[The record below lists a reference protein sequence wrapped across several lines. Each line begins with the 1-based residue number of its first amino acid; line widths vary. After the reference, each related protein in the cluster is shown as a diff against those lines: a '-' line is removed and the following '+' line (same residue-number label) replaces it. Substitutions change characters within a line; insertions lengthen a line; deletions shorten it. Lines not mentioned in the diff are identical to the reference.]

1 MQFIST
7 DLRNKEL
14 VMIRRIVSI
23 TIVLIFCNIPVF
35 SQSVESVT
43 ESKFFNAIRSNQ
55 KNSYITFGQGVGNID
70 PLIFEAYVSP
80 FFLLRLKD
88 DAKWGAT
95 LTPAIL
101 LRMYNE
107 KSLPVKT
114 PSYMPQITFYQLV
127 GNKQDKISYAFLTIA
142 HHSNGQA
149 DSFYMPDGTINTFSG
164 SFSTNYFELG
174 LFFNKRLS
182 MNFPSGEFFQSS
194 IQIHLDI
201 DRTAELEKR
210 YSFYRWNNNFRI
222 FRFPIGKEKGKLI
235 NAPKVQTTVETTW
248 LFGKLNDV
256 KSYDF
261 GKRFNFSITFNYHPE
276 IFRDISFFLNF
287 YSGSDYYNIYFDER
301 INALRI
307 GIQAFTFQ

>member
-1 MQFIST
+1 MIST
-7 DLRNKEL
+7 DLNTKKLAMNKRS
-14 VMIRRIVSI
+14 IFI
-23 TIVLIFCNIPVF
+23 TIAMILSYFPAF
-35 SQSVESVT
+35 SQSVESASET
-43 ESKFFNAIRSNQ
+43 KFFNAIRSNQ

-114 PSYMPQITFYQLV
+114 PSYMPQITFYQLLD
-127 GNKQDKISYAFLTIA
+127 NKTEKITYTFLTLA

-149 DSFYMPDGTINTFSG
+149 DSFFLPDGSINTLSG
-164 SFSTNYFELG
+164 SFSTNFIEFG

-182 MNFPSGEFFQSS
+182 KNFPSGEFFQSS
-194 IQIHLDI
+194 LQIHLDV
-201 DRTAELEKR
+201 DRTTELEKR
-210 YSFYRWNNNFRI
+210 YSFYRWNNNFRV
-222 FRFPIGKEKGKLI
+222 FRFPIGKDKGDLI
-235 NAPKVQTTVETTW
+235 HAPKLQTTVETTW

-256 KSYDF
+256 KSFDLD
-261 GKRFNFSITFNYHPE
+261 KRFNFSITFNYHPE

-287 YSGSDYYNIYFDER
+287 YSGADYYNIYFNER

-307 GIQAFTFQ
+307 GIQAFTFR